1 VDNAAFVGKLPLKSC
16 TTDQLKIH
24 GWQTGANE
32 DDPLRGYGTDAI
44 HIHNLV
50 KEDPNLSEKLHP
62 DFPYT
67 MAEVVWAIKEEMAM
81 TLEDVLARRLRLL
94 FLDTRIAMEVAPP
107 VARLMAIKMGK
118 DAAWENQQV
127 ETFLQ
132 IAKGY
137 LP

>member
-1 VDNAAFVGKLPLKSC
+1 
-16 TTDQLKIH
+16 
-24 GWQTGANE
+24 
-32 DDPLRGYGTDAI
+32 LRGYGTDAI
-44 HIHNLV
+44 HINNLV

-94 FLDTRIAMEVAPP
+94 FLDTRIAMEVAPA
-107 VARLMAIKMGK
+107 VTRLMAIKMGK
-118 DAAWENQQV
+118 DAAWEKQQV
-127 ETFLQ
+127 ENFLK